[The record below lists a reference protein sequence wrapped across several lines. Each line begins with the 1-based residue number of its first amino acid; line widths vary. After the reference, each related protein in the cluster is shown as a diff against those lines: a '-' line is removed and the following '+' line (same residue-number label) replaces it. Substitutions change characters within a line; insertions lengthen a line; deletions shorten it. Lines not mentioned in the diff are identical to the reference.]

1 MGVVKTL
8 ALLVLAL
15 LCACTDPPALPPTG
29 RTYRV
34 ALAPD
39 PSGLTGWR
47 PEHTASLRLALDAL
61 SATGDTWVDSTPAEA
76 DLRVESFDAGSRCT
90 HAGEYAPG
98 ESRAR
103 VDYACAPGTEL
114 LAYAITHEALHW
126 LTWQRA
132 RWVGHVC
139 RAPGDAADCTALV
152 AGDAVLNPALPR
164 AFDDEGEPLG
174 PPGPH
179 LRPADLELLRALG
192 R

>member
-1 MGVVKTL
+1 MNRTLL
-8 ALLVLAL
+8 ALAFALAS
-15 LCACTDPPALPPTG
+15 CTDPPARLPATG
-29 RTYRV
+29 HTYRV

-47 PEHTASLRLALDAL
+47 PEHRAALAAAL
-61 SATGDTWVDSTPAEA
+61 SALAATGDTWVDSTPAEA
-76 DLRVESFDAGSRCT
+76 NLRVESFDAGSRCT

-126 LTWQRA
+126 LTWRRA